1 MLYPAHEYLENNL
14 GFTLDREP
22 VMQRRGLFNEVQK
35 INPLP
40 SGYRIFNMDLERKIN
55 TFFRLEN
62 EEIRKGLPGVV
73 DSDKQVFLRLREL
86 RNKW

>member
-1 MLYPAHEYLENNL
+1 MENNL

-22 VMQRRGLFNEVQK
+22 SNAKARDLFNEVQK

>member
-1 MLYPAHEYLENNL
+1 ME
-14 GFTLDREP
+14 
-22 VMQRRGLFNEVQK
+22 
-35 INPLP
+35 
-40 SGYRIFNMDLERKIN
+40 LERKIN

>member
-1 MLYPAHEYLENNL
+1 
-14 GFTLDREP
+14 
-22 VMQRRGLFNEVQK
+22 
-35 INPLP
+35 
-40 SGYRIFNMDLERKIN
+40 MDLERKIN